1 MVCMFQCMYVQYT
14 SVSVGYTMRMR
25 GYQIYTTEGT
35 SRAGVYCNPESE
47 LHNLLVPECKAFPI
61 GLFGTV
67 Q

>member
-1 MVCMFQCMYVQYT
+1 M

-25 GYQIYTTEGT
+25 GYQIYTTEGAA
-35 SRAGVYCNPESE
+35 RGGVYCNPESE
-47 LHNLLVPECKAFPI
+47 LHNRLVPECKAFPI